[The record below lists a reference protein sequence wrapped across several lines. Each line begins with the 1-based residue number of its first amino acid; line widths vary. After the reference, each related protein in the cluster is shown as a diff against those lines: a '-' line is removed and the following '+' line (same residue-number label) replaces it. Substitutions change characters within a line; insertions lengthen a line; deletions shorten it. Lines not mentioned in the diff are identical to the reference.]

1 MTKTKSKIEL
11 PPPQLKGERSLE
23 EAIAQRRSERRLTDK
38 ALSWEQVGQLA
49 WAAQGIT
56 GGDSRWRAAPSAGA
70 LHPLELYV
78 LLRENVY
85 RYDSAAHELRFHV
98 SVDPS
103 DVAAAAL
110 NQEFVAQAPCVF
122 AFGADIQRTTRVYK
136 KRGWNYICMDLGH
149 SAQNL
154 LLQAAALGLAAT
166 PVGALDEEALGAL
179 LRLPSGHVLLYL
191 VPVGYPG

>member
-1 MTKTKSKIEL
+1 L
-11 PPPQLKGERSLE
+11 PAPQLKGERSLE
-23 EAIAQRRSERRLTDK
+23 EVISRRRSGRRLRDQ
-38 ALSWEQVGQLA
+38 ALSWEQIGQMA

-56 GGDSRWRAAPSAGA
+56 GDDPRWRAAPSAGA

-78 LLRENVY
+78 ILRKDVY
-85 RYDSAAHELRFHV
+85 RYDPMAHELRFHV
-98 SVDPS
+98 SVDLS
-103 DVAAAAL
+103 EVAAAAL
-110 NQEFVAQAPCVF
+110 HQEFIVQAPCIF
-122 AFGADIQRTTRVYK
+122 AFGADVRRTTRVYK

-154 LLQAAALGLAAT
+154 LLQAMALDLAGT

-191 VPVGYPG
+191 VPVGYPE

>member
-1 MTKTKSKIEL
+1 MSKTKIEL
-11 PPPQLKGERSLE
+11 PAPQLKGERSLE
-23 EAIAQRRSERRLTDK
+23 EAIAQRRSERRLRNEP
-38 ALSWEQVGQLA
+38 LSWVQIGQMA

-56 GGDSRWRAAPSAGA
+56 GSDSRWRTAPSAGA

-78 LLRENVY
+78 LLRNSAY
-85 RYDSAAHELRFHV
+85 RYDPVAHELRLHV
-98 SVDPS
+98 SVDLS
-103 DVAAAAL
+103 EVAEAAL
-110 NQEFVAQAPCVF
+110 NQEFIAQAPCVF
-122 AFGADIQRTTRVYK
+122 AFGADVRRTTHVYK

-154 LLQAAALGLAAT
+154 LLQATALGLAGT

-191 VPVGYPG
+191 VPVGYPE